1 MPADALDLRPIAAE
15 DEAFLFRVYAE
26 TRTEELAAVAWSAEM
41 KQAFLW
47 MQFAAQHRHYQES
60 YPDAAF
66 SVLLRNGVP
75 VGRLYVHRRT
85 DEIRLIDIAL
95 LPEHRGAGIGTRVL
109 RSLLSE
115 AEAAG
120 KTVRLHVERFNPG
133 LRWYERL
140 GFVLAEDRG
149 VYLLLEWRPG
159 TRLA

>member
-1 MPADALDLRPIAAE
+1 MDALDLRPIVAE

-26 TRTEELAAVAWSAEM
+26 TRREELAPVAWPAGA

-47 MQFAAQHRHYQES
+47 MQFSAQHRQYHES
-60 YPDAAF
+60 FPDAAF
-66 SVLLRNGVP
+66 SVILRNGTP
-75 VGRLYVHRRT
+75 VGRLYVDRRS
-85 DEIRLIDIAL
+85 DEIHVIDVAL

-115 AEAAG
+115 AEATG
-120 KTVRLHVERFNPG
+120 RPVRLHVEQSNPRR
-133 LRWYERL
+133 LWYERL

-159 TRLA
+159 APPA